1 MTPQTY
7 LELGGWRGG
16 TLEFDFRSTRRDAF
30 LLYQPLP
37 GQDAQGPW
45 NEAQLYVMVK
55 GGKLMGSYTNMI
67 HLYLCDKAF
76 DVRLFNRV
84 IGPVWHTTNATMYR
98 L

>member
-55 GGKLMGSYTNMI
+55 GGQLMGSYTNMI
-67 HLYLCDKAF
+67 SIIVCDKTVDF
-76 DVRLFNRV
+76 EFLD
-84 IGPVWHTTNATMYR
+84 PVGLVCHTVYGKV
-98 L
+98 